1 MFSRAPPPVPDRI
14 GRYKIERKI
23 GEGGMGV
30 VYAARD
36 ERIDRTV
43 ALKTIRGETDDTS
56 RKRIENRAGLRG
68 IGEKSSTQVRRHTV
82 TPDTLDLAATCAWIL
97 RMTNRLLLAA
107 SVTVAVLS
115 SACGTNPAPP
125 TPEARAGGQRPR
137 HSVIPL
143 PASIDINTGAT
154 FAITPATSIVYE
166 QSDDPRVAGMAS
178 QLAKLLASALPSAP
192 PVRTASGAAPA
203 GSIVLTANAA
213 NANQGD
219 EGYEL
224 TVAADGVRI
233 AASKPAGLFYGVQ
246 TLRQL
251 LPWSIEY
258 EAARPRSIAV
268 PLGKIQDRPRF
279 VWRGAMLD
287 VARHFFDVDDVKRY
301 IDLMAL
307 YKLNRLHLHLSDDQ
321 GWRIEI
327 KSWPNL
333 TAHGA
338 TTEVGGGAGGFYTQ
352 AQFADIVKYAAERF
366 ITIVPEIDMPSHT
379 NAALASYPELNCDGK
394 APPLYSGIEVG
405 FSTLCVDKDVTY
417 TFIADVVREIAALT
431 PSPYIHIGGDENQ
444 KLTPDQFRRFVE
456 RAQSI
461 VQQQGKEVV
470 GWGDIAPATLLP
482 TTIVQHWRPEA
493 SHVEAAKGARLIVS
507 PASKSYLDMKY
518 DKTTILGLNWAG
530 EIEVRTAYDWDP
542 ASSVG
547 SLPADNI
554 VGIEAPLWTETVAT
568 TGDLDFMAFPRL
580 PALAEIAWSPLKS
593 KQWDDFRSRLALHGP
608 RWSAL
613 GINFYRSPQ
622 IAWPEMR

>member
-1 MFSRAPPPVPDRI
+1 
-14 GRYKIERKI
+14 
-23 GEGGMGV
+23 
-30 VYAARD
+30 
-36 ERIDRTV
+36 
-43 ALKTIRGETDDTS
+43 
-56 RKRIENRAGLRG
+56 
-68 IGEKSSTQVRRHTV
+68 
-82 TPDTLDLAATCAWIL
+82 
-97 RMTNRLLLAA
+97 MTNRLMLAA

-115 SACGTNPAPP
+115 SACGTNPAAR
-125 TPEARAGGQRPR
+125 TPAARGDQPLR

-143 PASIDINTGAT
+143 PAFIDINTGST
-154 FAITPATSIVYE
+154 FAITPTTSILYE
-166 QSDDPRVAGMAS
+166 PSDDPSVARMAS

-203 GSIVLTANAA
+203 GTIFLTASAA

-224 TVAADGVRI
+224 TVAADGIRI

-258 EAARPRSIAV
+258 EAARPRAIAV

-287 VARHFFDVDDVKRY
+287 VARHFFGVDDVKRY
-301 IDLMAL
+301 VDLMAL

-417 TFIADVVREIAALT
+417 TFIADVVREIAALL
-431 PSPYIHIGGDENQ
+431 PSLYFHIGGDENQ

-461 VQQQGKEVV
+461 VQKQGKEVV

-554 VGIEAPLWTETVAT
+554 IGIEAPLWTETVAT
-568 TGDLDFMAFPRL
+568 RGDLDFMAFPRL

-593 KQWDDFRSRLALHGP
+593 RQWDDFRLRLALHGP

-622 IAWPEMR
+622 IAWPKAEGPNSSSSGRD

>member
-1 MFSRAPPPVPDRI
+1 MTNHLV
-14 GRYKIERKI
+14 
-23 GEGGMGV
+23 
-30 VYAARD
+30 
-36 ERIDRTV
+36 
-43 ALKTIRGETDDTS
+43 
-56 RKRIENRAGLRG
+56 
-68 IGEKSSTQVRRHTV
+68 
-82 TPDTLDLAATCAWIL
+82 LAAL
-97 RMTNRLLLAA
+97 
-107 SVTVAVLS
+107 VTVAVLS
-115 SACGTNPAPP
+115 SACGTNRSPQTPA
-125 TPEARAGGQRPR
+125 ARAGDQPLR

-143 PASIDINTGAT
+143 PASIDINSGPT
-154 FAITPATSIVYE
+154 FAITPTTPILYE
-166 QSDDPRVAGMAS
+166 QSDDPRVARMAQ

-192 PVRTASGAAPA
+192 PVRTASGAAPS
-203 GSIVLTANAA
+203 GSIFLTASAA

-224 TVAADGVRI
+224 TVAADGIRI
-233 AASKPAGLFYGVQ
+233 AASNPAGLFYGVQ

-258 EAARPRSIAV
+258 EAARPRPIAV

-287 VARHFFDVDDVKRY
+287 VARHFFGVDDVKRY

-307 YKLNRLHLHLSDDQ
+307 YKFNRLHLHLSDDQ

-352 AQFADIVKYAAERF
+352 AQFADIVKYASERF

-379 NAALASYPELNCDGK
+379 NAALASYPELNCDGQ
-394 APPLYSGIEVG
+394 APPLYSGIDVG
-405 FSTLCVDKDVTY
+405 FSTLCVDKDITY
-417 TFIADVVREIAALT
+417 TFIADIVREIAALT
-431 PSPYIHIGGDENQ
+431 PGPYFHIGGDENQ

-461 VQQQGKEVV
+461 VQKQGKEVV

-554 VGIEAPLWTETVAT
+554 IGIEAPLWTETVAT

-580 PALAEIAWSPLKS
+580 PALAEIAWSPRTS
-593 KQWDDFRSRLALHGP
+593 RQWDDFRSRLTLHGP